1 MIVALVVL
9 AVLVIGEALM
19 IWALLNRLLLRAGV
33 APVKFQRTSDPE
45 LVEKPVKRPLF
56 TVPIQG

>member
-1 MIVALVVL
+1 MIVALIVL
-9 AVLVIGEALM
+9 AALVIGEALM
-19 IWALLNRLLLRAGV
+19 IWALLNRLLEKAGV

-45 LVEKPVKRPLF
+45 PEKPAKRPLF